1 MRWVLALSIGPVGGF
16 IAAGRR
22 SRDLWYGSTWVSRT
36 TVAVAERLMEAPGVE
51 LLLPTKARLDKIR
64 EDTGVRVSNKVLALV
79 TADSI
84 EQVRA
89 IADDAR
95 KAARNYLLDCLK
107 RLKTREELGRLVAW
121 GRFDQQCEA
130 IAAGDFLEFS
140 AAWVPC
146 AAGDPFG
153 AAVARACDLRD
164 ASPKLFAHPSF
175 TRPGVARSDLDEG
188 RDSVLF
194 DGPELRTARA
204 RAGIVESEE
213 LDAIGLLRRA
223 SPYLDRRGNDLPK
236 LPFAPLSRV
245 AADPWIDGCSG
256 DIAPLRELLEGARNA
271 FGEDFFAWCSPSQNP
286 NPAVRFPFDAS
297 LLFEGGTEAL
307 IASVERAYAPSDEV
321 RAKLNRAL
329 HDARGKVHAL
339 HATHGLPIPYYALV
353 EADGDGIGRL
363 LSEQRDQA
371 SYQKLV
377 SALDGFAADARPI
390 AKKHHATAIYVA
402 GDELLA
408 YAPIDKALAFVSALQ
423 ESFGAALKEFGV
435 QTLSASIVFAH
446 VKDDLRGVR
455 RCATDALKDAAKA
468 RAPGGLCVQEMPRA
482 GAPRRVCGAMSD
494 LASKLKTLAAS
505 IRAESISLRTEQH
518 LRDHLE
524 RFENAPPSTGVP
536 PGVRLAQDA
545 VRQQLQRS
553 SRVDE
558 TLRTCVN
565 DLHDWDDVLHLA
577 DALRIASRIADV
589 GAQRGHHEPH

>member
-36 TVAVAERLMEAPGVE
+36 TVAVAERLMGTPSVE
-51 LLLPTKARLDKIR
+51 LLLPTAARVVELH
-64 EDTGVRVSNKVLALV
+64 EHSGGRVSNKVLALV

-107 RLKTREELGRLVAW
+107 RLKARKELGELVAW

-130 IAAGDFLEFS
+130 IAAGDFVEFS

-146 AAGDPFG
+146 AAGDPFFG
-153 AAVARACDLRD
+153 SAVARACDLRD

-194 DGPELRTARA
+194 DRPERRADRA

-223 SPYLDRRGNDLPK
+223 GPYLDRRANGLPE

-245 AADPWIDGCSG
+245 AADPWIAGCRG
-256 DIAPLRELLEGARNA
+256 DIAPLRELLDGARHA
-271 FGEDFFAWCSPSQNP
+271 LGEDFFAWCSPSQDP
-286 NPAVRFPFDAS
+286 DPAVRFPFDAS
-297 LLFEGGTEAL
+297 LLFEGGAEAL
-307 IASVERAYAPSDEV
+307 IASVERAYSPSDEV

-329 HDARGKVHAL
+329 HDARGKAHAL
-339 HATHGLPIPYYALV
+339 HATHGLPVPYYALV

-377 SALDGFAADARPI
+377 SALDRFAADAQRI
-390 AKKHHATAIYVA
+390 ATEHHATAIYVA

-408 YAPIDKALAFVSALQ
+408 YAPLDKALALVTALQ
-423 ESFGAALKEFGV
+423 KSFGAALGEGAH
-435 QTLSASIVFAH
+435 TLSASVVFAH

-455 RCATDALKDAAKA
+455 RCATEALKEAAKKCG
-468 RAPGGLCVQEMPRA
+468 PGGLCVQEMPRA
-482 GAPRRVCGAMSD
+482 GAPRRVSGAMSE
-494 LASKLKTLAAS
+494 LAPKLVTLATS
-505 IRAESISLRTEQH
+505 IHEGHISLRTEQH

-524 RFENAPPSTGVP
+524 RFANAPPSTGVP
-536 PGVRLAQDA
+536 PGVQLAQNA

-553 SRVDE
+553 SRADA
-558 TLRTCVN
+558 TLQGYVSG
-565 DLHDWDDVLHLA
+565 LQSWDNVLHLA

-589 GAQRGHHEPH
+589 GGQRGHHEPH